1 MDKKFN
7 SSELGNKVVEPN
19 YPVRKTTLKSV
30 VCEDNDNEPMTTKQA
45 NALSQDIKRV
55 ADMITGL
62 CNVLL
67 KEDGTLVDLC
77 DRAGRE
83 KLTKSVKLY
92 TELGAQMMK
101 AIPSSVSAE
110 LCDKDRNL
118 MERFYKDRKKYALT
132 LIFSILM
139 TGILMGIALYGIANN
154 RIQSRELDEWYQE
167 NRNAID
173 FGNFIR
179 QESPSIWD
187 YWHSGRWQDDVAVR
201 DSISQTHPTK

>member
-1 MDKKFN
+1 
-7 SSELGNKVVEPN
+7 
-19 YPVRKTTLKSV
+19 
-30 VCEDNDNEPMTTKQA
+30 
-45 NALSQDIKRV
+45 
-55 ADMITGL
+55 MITDL

-132 LIFSILM
+132 LLFSVLL
-139 TGILMGIALYGIANN
+139 TGLLMGIALYGFASN
-154 RIQSRELDEWYQE
+154 RIRSRELDEWYLE